1 MGLKK
6 PILSVQAKFID
17 SVLLSTGPNLYILC
31 WNFFIFDVVI
41 IHAQAPCSSFT
52 APSKAP
58 NKCSF

>member
-17 SVLLSTGPNLYILC
+17 NVLLSTGSDLYILC
-31 WNFFIFDVVI
+31 WNLFIIDVVI
-41 IHAQAPCSSFT
+41 IHARAPFSSFT
-52 APSKAP
+52 VPSKAP